1 MKMSYLSISL
11 TVDRLRSTIFT
22 SLFWLSAILCWNIAL
37 KTGDLDTNII
47 YYNTGYP
54 HKLEIKWINE

>member
-1 MKMSYLSISL
+1 MIMAYLSISL
-11 TVDRLRSTIFT
+11 TVVRLRSTIFT
-22 SLFWLSAILCWNIAL
+22 SLFWLSAILWWNIAL

-54 HKLEIKWINE
+54 NKQETWIQT